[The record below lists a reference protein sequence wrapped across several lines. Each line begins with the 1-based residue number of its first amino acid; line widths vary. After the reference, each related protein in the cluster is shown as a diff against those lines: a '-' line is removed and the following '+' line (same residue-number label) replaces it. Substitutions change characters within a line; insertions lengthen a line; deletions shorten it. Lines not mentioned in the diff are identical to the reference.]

1 MHKLDDDDMS
11 VLIEFPEDV
20 AAKYETGKKREGN
33 QIRDTLGSAVREMV
47 KLQKSGQKFPNKL
60 LDRVKSLQ
68 GRDFENMSESE
79 IKEGI
84 KTIEMMTAF
93 SQ

>member
-1 MHKLDDDDMS
+1 
-11 VLIEFPEDV
+11 
-20 AAKYETGKKREGN
+20 
-33 QIRDTLGSAVREMV
+33 MV

-68 GRDFENMSESE
+68 GRDFENMNESE